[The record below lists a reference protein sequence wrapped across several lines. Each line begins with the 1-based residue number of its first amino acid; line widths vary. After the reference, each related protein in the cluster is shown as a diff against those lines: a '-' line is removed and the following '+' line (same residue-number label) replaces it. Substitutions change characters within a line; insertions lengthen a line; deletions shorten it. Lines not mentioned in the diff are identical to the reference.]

1 MIKIKKEVRKMKDSD
16 LIYYKYIDTLYNID
30 NAEININKP
39 LLKLFNEYISSNTD
53 FKYNKT
59 YLDDSVEDFVH
70 CINMFK
76 NKRSF
81 VEKTKKELLKEY
93 KHLQNWIII
102 LDNIFTIDSLCDQ
115 TLLTHIID
123 CYDDNNTKYVL
134 KNQLEQFNFYSMNTN
149 NIKIYYY
156 NTETGA
162 DFAQMLNIDKPF
174 KLLDLVS
181 IELGNND

>member
-39 LLKLFNEYISSNTD
+39 LLKLFNEYISSNMD

-93 KHLQNWIII
+93 KLRPPSKNGHKKASKNEMNRSI
-102 LDNIFTIDSLCDQ
+102 SL
-115 TLLTHIID
+115 
-123 CYDDNNTKYVL
+123 
-134 KNQLEQFNFYSMNTN
+134 
-149 NIKIYYY
+149 IY
-156 NTETGA
+156 
-162 DFAQMLNIDKPF
+162 
-174 KLLDLVS
+174 
-181 IELGNND
+181 